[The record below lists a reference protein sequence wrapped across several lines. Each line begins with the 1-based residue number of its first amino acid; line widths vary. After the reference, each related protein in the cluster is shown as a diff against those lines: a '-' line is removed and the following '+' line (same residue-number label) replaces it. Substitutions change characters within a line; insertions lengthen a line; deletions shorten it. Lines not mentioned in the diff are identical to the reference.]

1 LGKDKKKDCKEEIN
15 IKVKIENNIAIAENG
30 SFAGVKLR
38 AAEGGQIAGN
48 EGKNANQGGQ
58 IAEDN
63 GKNAN
68 QFSEVSCDD
77 EPGAPGATEIEETT
91 ENETV
96 TEAAQSTK
104 LWKRWFDK

>member
-38 AAEGGQIAGN
+38 AAE
-48 EGKNANQGGQ
+48 GGQ